1 MAMDHA
7 NSVPLQ
13 RHYLGREIDKDL
25 FSILRG
31 IKPQH
36 ALVKQSCSVGHSIS
50 KRRPVDL
57 TAEQSASIS
66 NHPLIRRL
74 TRELRRLRK
83 GSRDYTDVIQLRRK
97 EKQRLRRD
105 LKQQIRHQWTAD
117 QAVEDIERQIQG
129 LGFANPTL
137 AVPGQ
142 PQRPAQ
148 KRLMEVLRTPAA
160 TDIQG
165 QYRRRDKAID
175 LIAAYCTVEEGC
187 TVPQGLTALAGS
199 SRTPHRLHAST
210 SNQVEAAMLSVLV
223 QNKEQRPRRCFL
235 CVGKARSFSP
245 DDPHMDQLLREFY
258 TSGDLT
264 KHVRRK
270 HLKKLKNHDSSYCQ
284 VCKIELKDKAHLQN
298 HALGIHGTV
307 T

>member
-1 MAMDHA
+1 MDHA

-57 TAEQSASIS
+57 TAEQSASIN

-74 TRELRRLRK
+74 TRELRGLRK
-83 GSRDYTDVIQLRRK
+83 GSRDYTVVVQLRRN
-97 EKQRLRRD
+97 EKQQLRRD
-105 LKQQIRHQWTAD
+105 LKQQIRHKWTAD
-117 QAVEDIERQIQG
+117 QAVKDIEGQIRG

-148 KRLMEVLRTPAA
+148 KRLIELLKTPAA
-160 TDIQG
+160 TDLEG
-165 QYRRRDKAID
+165 QYERRDSAID

-187 TVPQGLTALAGS
+187 TVPQGLAALSGP
-199 SRTPHRLHAST
+199 SRNTHRLHTST
-210 SNQVEAAMLSVLV
+210 TNKVDAAMLSVLV
-223 QNKEQRPRRCFL
+223 RNKEQRPRRCFL
-235 CVGKARSFSP
+235 CVGKARSLSP
-245 DDPHMDQLLREFY
+245 DDRYMDQLLHEFY

-270 HLKKLKNHDSSYCQ
+270 HLKKLETHDSSYCP
-284 VCKIELKDKAHLQN
+284 VCDIKLEHKAHLQN
-298 HALGIHGTV
+298 HALRIHGTV